1 MKKKENDR
9 REKEN
14 NGLDSS
20 LKPLKLILKETK
32 AKNNFA
38 IRSLRKKKRKPLIDK
53 DWKYQL
59 NISKHMS
66 KNIYSSQS
74 TM

>member
-1 MKKKENDR
+1 MKKDEEEEFKRNLEERMKKKENDTK
-9 REKEN
+9 EKEN

-53 DWKYQL
+53 D
-59 NISKHMS
+59 
-66 KNIYSSQS
+66 
-74 TM
+74 